1 MTKMQDTLG
10 ELEYYYGIKPTRETV
25 APLLPPPPGPVPP
38 GLAVLILCAGKP
50 KRWEKGQ
57 PAQLRRVARNDSE
70 TVLARAVR
78 QVRDRGYEPIIVTH
92 RDDIRQATPDVEHF
106 EPRHQWRTIADTWLY
121 TRELWRS
128 QPVVTLGDV
137 IHGKLM
143 MDALLAY
150 RGSMRMVG
158 NSAEIYSFTF
168 PAAEHDRVAQT
179 LWNVNFETQ
188 LGSPWF
194 IYRRWCGFAYNSPQ
208 RENKVF
214 HWVDDRTCDI
224 DGQHQYDGMLTIDWG
239 KG

>member
-1 MTKMQDTLG
+1 MKDSNDARLI
-10 ELEYYYGIKPTRETV
+10 YYYGVKPTLKTV
-25 APLLPPPPGPVPP
+25 QPLPLPPAGPVPD
-38 GLAVLILCAGKP
+38 GLSVLILCAGKI

-57 PAQLRRVARNDSE
+57 PAQLRRVAKNDPE
-70 TVLARAVR
+70 TALARIVR

-92 RDDIRQATPDVEHF
+92 RDDIREATPGVEHF

-121 TRELWRS
+121 TRELWRA
-128 QPVVTLGDV
+128 QTVVTLGDV

-143 MDALLAY
+143 MDALLSY

-168 PAAEHDRVAQT
+168 PASEHDRVAKL
-179 LWNVNFETQ
+179 LWDVNLETQ

-194 IYRRWCGFAYNSPQ
+194 IYRRWCGFPYQSGQ

-214 HWVDDRTCDI
+214 HWLDDRTCDI
-224 DGQHQYDGMLTIDWG
+224 DGQKQYDGMLTIDWG